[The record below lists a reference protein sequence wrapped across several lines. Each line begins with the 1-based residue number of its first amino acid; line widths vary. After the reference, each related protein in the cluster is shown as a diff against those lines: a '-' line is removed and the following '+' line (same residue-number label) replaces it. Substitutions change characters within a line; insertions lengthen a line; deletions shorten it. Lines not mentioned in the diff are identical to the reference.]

1 MSARSHSKFIL
12 PVRQIYLYWSAS
24 SRTEDM
30 STIESAV
37 NYPREG
43 EEAWKTVAIGA
54 VLSLLSFLLVPAV
67 LVAGYL
73 LRVLRA
79 SLNDEPVPVFEEW
92 GDMLVE
98 GAKTVAV
105 IIVYTI
111 IPGVI
116 LTVSGVALAGAA
128 LGDGAGSVVL
138 ALGALLGFLI
148 GGALLL
154 VLVYVL
160 PVALSSLASTDRIG
174 SAFAVGEMR
183 PTLFSREYAVA
194 WLLALLVSI
203 VAGVVAG
210 AVSLVPLGFVV
221 ALPVQFY
228 ATVVAFHLYGRG
240 IAEQDDVDT
249 ESPES
254 PKQAVRRVPT

>member
-1 MSARSHSKFIL
+1 
-12 PVRQIYLYWSAS
+12 
-24 SRTEDM
+24 M

-67 LVAGYL
+67 LVVGYL

-79 SLNDEPVPVFEEW
+79 SMDGDSVPVFDEW
-92 GDMLVE
+92 GEMLV
-98 GAKTVAV
+98 GGLKGVAV
-105 IIVYTI
+105 IIAYTI
-111 IPGVI
+111 VPTVI
-116 LTVSGVALAGAA
+116 VSVGTVALFGAA
-128 LGDGAGSVVL
+128 FGDGAGSVLL
-138 ALGALLGFLI
+138 ALGGVLGILV

-160 PVALSSLASTDRIG
+160 PVALANLASTDRLG
-174 SAFAVGEMR
+174 SAFAVGGMR
-183 PTLFSREYAVA
+183 STLFSRDYAVA
-194 WLLALLVSI
+194 WLLALLVSV

-210 AVSLVPLGFVV
+210 TVSLVPLGFVV

-240 IAEQDDVDT
+240 IAGVDES

-254 PKQAVRRVPT
+254 ETPKQAVRRVAT